1 MPIGENSVLL
11 SLHGFIGRKHYVRAS
26 YAAQLLLEREIPAPG
41 MNAVHRHGIG
51 KYLLQLQLGDE
62 LHPVLVLITTEMTH
76 LVVGIVYVVD
86 QHQISIVSP

>member
-1 MPIGENSVLL
+1 M
-11 SLHGFIGRKHYVRAS
+11 HGFIGRKHYVRAS

-62 LHPVLVLITTEMTH
+62 LHPVLVLITAEMTH
-76 LVVGIVYVVD
+76 LIAGIVYVVD

>member
-1 MPIGENSVLL
+1 MPIDENSVLL
-11 SLHGFIGRKHYVRAS
+11 SLHGFIGRKHYVWAS
-26 YAAQLLLEREIPAPG
+26 YAAQLFLEREIPAPG

-62 LHPVLVLITTEMTH
+62 LHPVLVLITAEMTH
-76 LVVGIVYVVD
+76 LVAGIVYVVD